1 MIKVDFKRLFLRL
14 WALIVNPRQAWSDIL
29 EEDPRQDVAMTFVFP
44 LTCCCGLA
52 ILIGRLIRD
61 GFAEG
66 GFLNAFADAAIACL
80 GLVAAFYLATAIVDQ
95 LSIRLLKQEPDKK
108 LSALLVGYSFAVV
121 FALTM
126 LVGLFPAWVLFK
138 WVLQFYV
145 VYVVWV
151 GAEVLMHIDEDRRMT
166 FSLLTSAAILLIP
179 FLIQLI
185 FNKMP
190 LAFG

>member
-1 MIKVDFKRLFLRL
+1 MS
-14 WALIVNPRQAWSDIL
+14 A
-29 EEDPRQDVAMTFVFP
+29 FP
-44 LTCCCGLA
+44 
-52 ILIGRLIRD
+52 D
-61 GFAEG
+61 QQS
-66 GFLNAFADAAIACL
+66 
-80 GLVAAFYLATAIVDQ
+80 TAIVDQ

>member
-1 MIKVDFKRLFLRL
+1 MDT
-14 WALIVNPRQAWSDIL
+14 P
-29 EEDPRQDVAMTFVFP
+29 
-44 LTCCCGLA
+44 
-52 ILIGRLIRD
+52 
-61 GFAEG
+61 
-66 GFLNAFADAAIACL
+66 NAFADAAIACL